1 MRCWGRVIVHKMWI
15 AKTNVIHERDELG
28 LRVKEGNGLGDAI
41 EEQFKMGKTRLRPN
55 DFFYIDKGRAYVDQL
70 PAFNKKTWLQAITL
84 RENEGK

>member
-41 EEQFKMGKTRLRPN
+41 EEQFKMGKTRL
-55 DFFYIDKGRAYVDQL
+55 
-70 PAFNKKTWLQAITL
+70 
-84 RENEGK
+84 